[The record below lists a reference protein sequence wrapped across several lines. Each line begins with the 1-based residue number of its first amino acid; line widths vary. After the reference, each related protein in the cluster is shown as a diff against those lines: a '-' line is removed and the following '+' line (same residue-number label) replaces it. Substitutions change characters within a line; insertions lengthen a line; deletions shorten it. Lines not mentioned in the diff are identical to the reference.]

1 MKWSRFDCNR
11 LLSGLGA
18 GLLLAGMQAQAS
30 DLDLKRGG
38 LVAGGGLGSGGGG
51 LTLSGALGQWEST
64 EVGALTG
71 STISMSGGFWVIAG
85 EPIEP
90 FPDEPSAVVSLATDP
105 DLSCPGF
112 YVLRT
117 HAGSGSEAGRF
128 GAELNLTGSGRRTLQ
143 GGLNFGGRATA
154 SVRGF
159 SAFNIANSADEQ
171 QEVEIEVTVGAAGR
185 LILERRSGGN
195 VVATPIDETV
205 SAGTSTHT
213 AIVDPGFYVA
223 AFTPETSAS
232 TSYLVSALTSYV
244 DRPGGGFQ
252 GGVVVGGY
260 HDPERASGSSE
271 STGFAGFCIAEDRNV
286 VVEVLS
292 RPTYGSSG
300 STSMAFTLSRSG
312 EVVYDSRD

>member
-1 MKWSRFDCNR
+1 M
-11 LLSGLGA
+11 LLVASLGA
-18 GLLLAGMQAQAS
+18 QAQ
-30 DLDLKRGG
+30 DLELKRGG

-64 EVGALTG
+64 EIGALSGT
-71 STISMSGGFWVIAG
+71 SIVMSGGFWVVAG
-85 EPIEP
+85 EPVEP
-90 FPDEPSAVVSLATDP
+90 FPDEPSAVVSLETDP

-117 HAGSGSEAGRF
+117 HAGPGSEAGRF

-143 GGLNFGGRATA
+143 GGLNFGGRATN

-159 SAFNIANSADEQ
+159 SAFNIANSANEQ
-171 QEVEIEVTVGAAGR
+171 QEVNIEVTVGAPGQ
-185 LILERRSGGN
+185 LSLERRSGGN
-195 VVATPIDETV
+195 VVATPIDTTV
-205 SAGTSTHT
+205 PSGSSQHT
-213 AIVDPGFYVA
+213 AVVDPGFYVV
-223 AFTPETSAS
+223 AFTPETSES

-244 DRPGGGFQ
+244 DRSGGGFQ
-252 GGVVVGGY
+252 GGVVVGGF

-300 STSMAFTLSRSG
+300 STSMAFSLSRGG

>member
-1 MKWSRFDCNR
+1 TSIVMS
-11 LLSGLGA
+11 A
-18 GLLLAGMQAQAS
+18 GFG
-30 DLDLKRGG
+30 
-38 LVAGGGLGSGGGG
+38 V
-51 LTLSGALGQWEST
+51 
-64 EVGALTG
+64 V
-71 STISMSGGFWVIAG
+71 AG
-85 EPIEP
+85 EPVEP
-90 FPDEPSAVVSLATDP
+90 FPDEPSAVVALETDP

-117 HAGSGSEAGRF
+117 HAGPGSEAGRF

-171 QEVEIEVTVGAAGR
+171 QEVEIEVTVGASGQ
-185 LILERRSGGN
+185 LILERRSGGS
-195 VVATPIDETV
+195 VVATPIDEPV
-205 SAGTSTHT
+205 SAGTSTHS
-213 AIVDPGFYVA
+213 AIVEPGFYVV
-223 AFTPETSAS
+223 AFTPETNAS
-232 TSYLVSALTSYV
+232 TSYLVSALTSYI

-300 STSMAFTLSRSG
+300 STSMAFSLSRSG
-312 EVVYDSRD
+312 QVVYDSRD